1 MQTSKVLAGLS
12 LSLVLFAGSV
22 LAADAVKSG
31 PQVDKDVP
39 GPFHPLN
46 VTGEAAGQKNCL
58 VCQNGAHPVAMIF
71 ARDVDPTVAKLIKKV
86 DEATNKNAK
95 AEMGSFVVFLHDESK
110 DFETKLKDLAKKES
124 IKSCILSIDNP
135 AGPEKYEIAKDA
147 DVTVV
152 LYTKRTVKANYAF
165 KKGQLKDGDID
176 KIIADV
182 SKIVPKD

>member
-1 MQTSKVLAGLS
+1 MFSFPQGVVRMQTSKVLAGLS

-39 GPFHPLN
+39 RPFHPLN

-71 ARDVDPTVAKLIKKV
+71 ARDAHPTAAKLIKKV

-95 AEMGSFVVFLHDESK
+95 AEMGSFVVCLQAE
-110 DFETKLKDLAKKES
+110 
-124 IKSCILSIDNP
+124 
-135 AGPEKYEIAKDA
+135 
-147 DVTVV
+147 
-152 LYTKRTVKANYAF
+152 
-165 KKGQLKDGDID
+165 
-176 KIIADV
+176 
-182 SKIVPKD
+182 PKDYATHDKN